1 MCKVSQLY
9 NDLSVLYDSQ
19 VEVMFFPVNV
29 LQYPFRAW
37 NSLIDLFWILLICPS
52 DLVTQFCTAVAAAA
66 AIQQLEY

>member
-37 NSLIDLFWILLICPS
+37 NSLIDLFW
-52 DLVTQFCTAVAAAA
+52 
-66 AIQQLEY
+66 